1 MSKDAQIN
9 IQMESQLKDEAEK
22 ILKRLGVSISEAVNI
37 FLRQVVLQKGFPFD
51 VKIPNEET
59 IRAFRETEHNKDGLP
74 TYDSPE
80 KLFAEMDKW

>member
-1 MSKDAQIN
+1 MPKDAQIN
-9 IQMESQLKDEAEK
+9 IQMEGQLKDEAEK

-37 FLRQVVLQKGFPFD
+37 FLRQVVLQRGFPFD

-59 IRAFRETEHNKDGLP
+59 IRAFKETERNKDGLP

>member
-1 MSKDAQIN
+1 MPKDAQIN
-9 IQMESQLKDEAEK
+9 IQMDGQLKDEAEK

-37 FLRQVVLQKGFPFD
+37 FLRQVVLQKGFPFE

-59 IRAFRETEHNKDGLP
+59 IRAFRETESKKDGLP

>member
-1 MSKDAQIN
+1 MPKETQIN
-9 IQMESQLKDEAEK
+9 IQMESQLRDEAEK
-22 ILKRLGVSISEAVNI
+22 IFKRLGFSFSEAVNI
-37 FLRQVVLQKGFPFD
+37 FLRQVVRQKGFPFD

-59 IRAFRETEHNKDGLP
+59 IRAFGETERNKDGLP

>member
-1 MSKDAQIN
+1 MPKDAQIN
-9 IQMESQLKDEAEK
+9 IQMEGQLKDEAEK

-59 IRAFRETEHNKDGLP
+59 IRAFRETERKKDELP